1 MSTVDF
7 ADYFLH
13 PTDTAHRRYEALRA
27 VFAEDHSLSEAA
39 QRFDVSYGTI
49 RNWVSEHQRTL
60 RDGGKPPFSFHRRG
74 EDLLRVIRN

>member
-1 MSTVDF
+1 MSAVDF

-13 PTDTAHRRYEALRA
+13 PTDSAHRRYEVLRA
-27 VFAEDHSLSEAA
+27 VFAEDYSLSEAA
-39 QRFDVSYGTI
+39 QRFDLIYGTI

-60 RDGGKPPFSFHRRG
+60 RDGEKPPFSFHRRE